1 MRFGVV
7 LSSQGGALQKMLP
20 AFRFG
25 LGAVLGNGKQPFSWV
40 MLDDLVRAIDFIIS
54 KPNITGTVNIVSPDV
69 ITQADFAKS
78 LSRALHKP
86 CFLHMPQIIVRLLFG
101 EMGDELL
108 LKGQRVKSEKLLQA
122 GFHFQYTKIDT
133 ALQFLFKKNSKI

>member
-1 MRFGVV
+1 
-7 LSSQGGALQKMLP
+7 MLP